1 MRRALLLSILS
12 IIWMN
17 CRANVNSQESI
28 QILQDWCGNWHATRL
43 YDNKGHK
50 IDYSFNLYSDY
61 KFVYYYRSFDLRG
74 GREVDYEARLY
85 GDWTLVD
92 NQLRFEINTGR
103 SFCQVNSYKAKMDRS
118 EIQYDANRIVYQITH
133 QKEIRLNCFNRTDT
147 TMVSIPGWDGV
158 EVKYH
163 RSNYN
168 DGTSFY
174 TAAPAPGCNFIID
187 TYNRP
192 DCLIRGIYENA
203 DSTFIVGLFDRGL
216 ELVPIFGMSYTANG
230 EPLEEIDKWNVK
242 DKIQAAESP
251 KIMELADK
259 RRTPITGKGR
269 YEFFDNTVYD
279 GQWEDHLPHGHGKK
293 TLANGE
299 YFDGEWKE
307 GKFIKGTVS
316 IKQYDSI
323 GPYEGEYSNGEPNGE
338 GRLTRSDC
346 VVVGRFTD
354 GRPTGNMTVTFRDGC
369 VFTGKISNG
378 SDVDNGK
385 MVYPDGSSFEGIWSK
400 NDTWVSGKFTCLDQ
414 YYLDGFFSIDR
425 QFSKGTY
432 HDLKKQTELS
442 GTWKANQLIDGHAT
456 IIPNDGSNII
466 QYDGDIAD
474 GSIKGEGTLVL
485 NKGYSITAKWNN
497 GQLWGDAVIKFDN
510 GDSFAGRW
518 INGELVKGTPV
529 TYTWADGVECKCVA
543 GNQSKVSKKKYY
555 RNGVELKSKEAKLYQ
570 MMYTAS
576 EEKFQLSDDCQS
588 LAGQLKITFTIPCN
602 NH

>member
-1 MRRALLLSILS
+1 MVFADHRAPIDKEHPADDPEYIEDADPLQPWCGRWVGSLSRNQDRSTKWTIDLFSDFRSRYHCEVNDVIEKVKISYELTFYGIWKIVDGKLIFDLDRQKTRFDLNNINVPANYPLS
-12 IIWMN
+12 RESMVEGLKKTYKDWNRLSHSIRNYGQVYLTLPMTGQSIPVTFY
-17 CRANVNSQESI
+17 RKKALDYTPYLFPELQESEKFTYTETLDNYYVRGVLEQSDSTYCI
-28 QILQDWCGNWHATRL
+28 GLFYVDDELNPILVRNYT
-43 YDNKGHK
+43 
-50 IDYSFNLYSDY
+50 S
-61 KFVYYYRSFDLRG
+61 RG
-74 GREVDYEARLY
+74 ELLEEV
-85 GDWTLVD
+85 
-92 NQLRFEINTGR
+92 
-103 SFCQVNSYKAKMDRS
+103 
-118 EIQYDANRIVYQITH
+118 
-133 QKEIRLNCFNRTDT
+133 NRTAFSLEKLKT
-147 TMVSIPGWDGV
+147 
-158 EVKYH
+158 EEQK
-163 RSNYN
+163 
-168 DGTSFY
+168 
-174 TAAPAPGCNFIID
+174 
-187 TYNRP
+187 
-192 DCLIRGIYENA
+192 NA
-203 DSTFIVGLFDRGL
+203 
-216 ELVPIFGMSYTANG
+216 
-230 EPLEEIDKWNVK
+230 K
-242 DKIQAAESP
+242 
-251 KIMELADK
+251 LADK
-259 RRTPITGKGR
+259 YISPLSGQGFYTF
-269 YEFFDNTVYD
+269 YDNSSYQ
-279 GQWEDHLPHGHGKK
+279 GQWEDHQPHGLGKK

-307 GKFIKGTVS
+307 GKFIKGTAS
-316 IKQYDSI
+316 IKQYDSN

-354 GRPTGNMTVTFRDGC
+354 GRPKGNMTVTFRDGC

-400 NDTWVSGKFTCLDQ
+400 NDTWVSGKFTRLDQ

-466 QYDGDIAD
+466 QYDGEIAE

-555 RNGVELKSKEAKLYQ
+555 RDGVELKSKEAKLYQ